1 MKKYREQTLQ
11 LQIFDPPIDLS
22 RKYSARLLSRHTFKS
37 IFIFVRIS
45 TKYEGMEVSLI
56 SPKLISR
63 FERYSKRVRQ
73 GTVNNN
79 LNISIF
85 GIALQVKARDAAK
98 FFLDKS
104 DM

>member
-1 MKKYREQTLQ
+1 
-11 LQIFDPPIDLS
+11 
-22 RKYSARLLSRHTFKS
+22 
-37 IFIFVRIS
+37 
-45 TKYEGMEVSLI
+45 MEVSLI

>member
-1 MKKYREQTLQ
+1 
-11 LQIFDPPIDLS
+11 
-22 RKYSARLLSRHTFKS
+22 
-37 IFIFVRIS
+37 
-45 TKYEGMEVSLI
+45 MEVSLI

-104 DM
+104 DMWVRSFFFARTGSWSTLHSIFIIKADTKYKDEK